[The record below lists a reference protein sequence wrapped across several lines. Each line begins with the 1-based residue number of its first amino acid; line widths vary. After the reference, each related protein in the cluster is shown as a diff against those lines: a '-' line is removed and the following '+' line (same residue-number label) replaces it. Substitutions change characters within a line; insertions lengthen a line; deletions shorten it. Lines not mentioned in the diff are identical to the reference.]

1 MSIGNLWETSLKEIL
16 DRGMRNPWLGP
27 HRPDCIIG
35 EDQKFIQLHMEK
47 TRGAT
52 FLPVPYGEG
61 FTDNDNLID
70 PVQIK
75 TGIKSIPIKVI

>member
-1 MSIGNLWETSLKEIL
+1 
-16 DRGMRNPWLGP
+16 
-27 HRPDCIIG
+27 
-35 EDQKFIQLHMEK
+35 MEK